1 MGLGNPVVLGRYG
14 YWRGGREIE
23 FLADKDLV
31 GPPPTRLLPPR
42 TIAPRDMALS
52 DSVRPLVRPETVQIL
67 LELATRERQGS
78 NDHLDAVERKLIAVL
93 TATSAY
99 VAILAGLGF
108 AADRRLLFGGV
119 ALGGLAALVSV
130 GGLASAIPGSRA
142 ESDQ

>member
-1 MGLGNPVVLGRYG
+1 
-14 YWRGGREIE
+14 
-23 FLADKDLV
+23 
-31 GPPPTRLLPPR
+31 
-42 TIAPRDMALS
+42 MALS